1 MLQISQH
8 RKVHIIIKYENKDK
22 KKNTDYF
29 YITTNTTDKTDS
41 YMK

>member
-1 MLQISQH
+1 M
-8 RKVHIIIKYENKDK
+8 KNENKDK